1 MQDFIYDVPVKVY
14 FGENQLGNLAKELQV
29 YGKRVLLTYGGGSIK
44 KIGLYDKV
52 VAEIKKAGLTL
63 FELGGI
69 APNPKIE
76 SVREG
81 VKICKENKVDVLLA
95 VGGGSTIDATK
106 AIGAGA
112 VVDFDAWEFYA
123 GDKKIEN
130 GLPIISI
137 LTNSATGSEMNVNS
151 VISNMETNEKYGAKG
166 LVSRPKV
173 SFLDPTVTYSV
184 NAYHTACGAADIIS
198 HIFEVYFNLNPDL
211 YMLDTV
217 MEGLIKTVVKFAP
230 IAIKEPTNYEARANL
245 MWASTWALNG
255 FIRGGKTGGWSSHP
269 IEHELSAYYDIT
281 HGLGLAIITPRWM
294 KYCLSEKTAWRYRG
308 IGENV
313 FGLDKGLS
321 DMAMAEKTIEKME
334 EFLFKTLNLK
344 STLTDIGIDETY
356 FEIMA
361 KKSCNYKE
369 INGFITLTPAD
380 VVNILKMCL

>member
-1 MQDFIYDVPVKVY
+1 MNEFIYDVPVKVY
-14 FGENQLGNLAKELQV
+14 FGENQLKHLGEELKKF
-29 YGKRVLLTYGGGSIK
+29 GTRVLMTYGGGSIK

-52 VAEIKKAGLTL
+52 VSEIKNSGLE
-63 FELGGI
+63 FYELSGI
-69 APNPKIE
+69 EPNPKIS

-81 VKICKENKVDVLLA
+81 AKICKEKNIDVLLA

-106 AIGAGA
+106 GIGAGA
-112 VVDFDAWEFYA
+112 KVDFDPWLFYT
-123 GDKKIEN
+123 GEEKIED
-130 GLPIISI
+130 GLPIVCI

-151 VISNMETNEKYGAKG
+151 VVSNPETNDKFGTKG

-230 IAIKEPTNYEARANL
+230 IAIKDPTNYEARANL

-255 FIRGGKTGGWSSHP
+255 FIRGGKQGGWSCHP
-269 IEHELSAYYDIT
+269 IEHELSAFYDIT
-281 HGLGLAIITPRWM
+281 HGLGLAIVTPRWM

-313 FGLDKGLS
+313 FGLDKNLS
-321 DMAMAEKTIEKME
+321 DMEMAEKTISKME
-334 EFLFKTLNLK
+334 EFLFKTLNLQ
-344 STLTDIGIDETY
+344 STLTEIGIDETH

-361 KKSCNYKE
+361 KKACNFKA
-369 INGFITLTPAD
+369 INGFIKLEPSD
-380 VVNILKMCL
+380 VEKILKDCL